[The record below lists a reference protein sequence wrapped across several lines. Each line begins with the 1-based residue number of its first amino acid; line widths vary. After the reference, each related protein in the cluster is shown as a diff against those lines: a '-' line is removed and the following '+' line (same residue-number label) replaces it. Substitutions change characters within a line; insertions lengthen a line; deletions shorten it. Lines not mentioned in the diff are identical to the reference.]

1 MCMFLPLAGVTLAA
15 KTGAE
20 YLSPS
25 ALAADKDGKILYV
38 AEATAKQVAV
48 INTDTTEIMGIIR
61 VPAEPTGLALSTDGA
76 QLYVTCAGPEVLRT
90 PYGGRL
96 CVIETAAN
104 KIIKQIPV
112 GHGARSPVLDPDG
125 GVLYVCNRFSNDVSV
140 INTRKNKR
148 VAKINVLREPFAAD
162 ITPDGKWLFV
172 GNHLPD
178 GPADAESV
186 ACKVSVINAKTM
198 DIDVSISL
206 PNGSTALSGIAVCPD
221 GRYVYVSHILA
232 RYTVPT
238 SQLERGW
245 INTNALSIIDAK
257 NRELIDTVL
266 LDDVDNGA
274 ANPWAVSCTA
284 DGKYVCVTHAG
295 TGELSIID
303 APALLNKIKARHSM
317 LDTRYSSRIAQ
328 HRWVSIKPAFGGR
341 ASGVENELSFLYG
354 IRRRVKL
361 RGKGPRAL
369 AIVGWRVYVAEYF
382 TDSITLVDAGSAGPD
397 HARLRRGKKSRP
409 ETIALPLGPRPQ
421 MTRRRRGE
429 MLFNDASLCFQQWQ
443 SCASCHPGGGRA
455 DALNWDLLNDGIGNP
470 KNTKSL
476 LLAHK
481 TPPVMITGARDRA
494 ETAVRS
500 GIKHI
505 LFATCPEEDAA
516 AIDEY
521 LKSLKPVPSPSLV
534 KGKLSRSARRGR
546 KVFDKAGCAS
556 CHKGPLY
563 TNLQKYDVGTGKG
576 LDKDVEFD
584 TPTLVEIWRTAPY
597 LYDGRAATMKEVLTT
612 DNPGDKHGRTSNLTD
627 NEINDLARFVLSL

>member
-1 MCMFLPLAGVTLAA
+1 MSKVVVWMCMFLLLPPLAGVTLAPPFRGAGRAA

-25 ALAADKDGKILYV
+25 ALAADEHGKILYV

-48 INTDTTEIMGIIR
+48 INTDTANMTGIIR
-61 VPAEPTGLALSTDGA
+61 VPAEPTGLAISADGV
-76 QLYVTCAGPEVLRT
+76 QLYVTCAGPE
-90 PYGGRL
+90 GHL
-96 CVIETAAN
+96 CVIETRAN

-112 GHGARSPVLDPDG
+112 GHGARSPVLGPDG
-125 GVLYVCNRFSNDVSV
+125 GTLYVCNRFSNDVSV
-140 INTRKNKR
+140 INTRKNKH

-186 ACKVSVINAKTM
+186 ACKVCVINTKTL

-206 PNGSTALSGIAVCPD
+206 PNGSTALSGVAVSPD
-221 GRYVYVSHILA
+221 GRYAYVSHILA

-245 INTNALSIIDAK
+245 MNTNALSIIDAK
-257 NRELIDTVL
+257 NKRLIDTVL

-274 ANPWAVSCTA
+274 ANPWGVSCTA
-284 DGKYVCVTHAG
+284 NGKYICVTHAG

-303 APALLNKIKARHSM
+303 ATALLNKIRSRYSM
-317 LDTRYSSRIAQ
+317 PDARYSSRNENQ
-328 HRWVSIKPAFGGR
+328 ESR
-341 ASGVENELSFLYG
+341 VENELSFLYG
-354 IRRRVKL
+354 IRQRVKL

-369 AIVGWRVYVAEYF
+369 AVVGHRAYVAEYF
-382 TDSITLVDAGSAGPD
+382 TDSITLVDMD
-397 HARLRRGKKSRP
+397 KKPRP
-409 ETIALPLGPRPQ
+409 ETIALPLGPTQQ

-481 TPPVMITGARDRA
+481 TPPAMITGARDRA

-505 LFATCPEEDAA
+505 LFATCAEEDAI

-521 LKSLKPVPSPSLV
+521 LKSLKPVPSPYLV

-556 CHKGPLY
+556 CHKGPLH
-563 TNLQKYDVGTGKG
+563 TDLQKYDVGTGKG

-597 LYDGRAATMKEVLTT
+597 LYDGRAATMKEMLTT
-612 DNPGDKHGRTSNLTD
+612 HNPGDKHGRTSSLTE

>member
-1 MCMFLPLAGVTLAA
+1 MENIFLNTALLGLTVLSFATTCA
-15 KTGAE
+15 TGRE
-20 YLSPS
+20 NYLSPQ
-25 ALAADKDGKILYV
+25 ALISSENENLLYV
-38 AEATAKQVAV
+38 AQGSARQVAV
-48 INTDTTEIMGIIR
+48 FNTESGKVIETID
-61 VPAEPTGLALSTDGA
+61 VPAEPTGLALSANGA
-76 QLYVTCAGPEVLRT
+76 QLYVTCAGPD
-90 PYGGRL
+90 GRL
-96 CVIETAAN
+96 CVIETGAN

-112 GHGARSPVLDPDG
+112 GHGARSPVLGPDG
-125 GVLYVCNRFSNDVSV
+125 GVLYVCNRFSNEVSV
-140 INTRKNKR
+140 INTKRNKH
-148 VAKINVLREPFAAD
+148 VAKINPPDVRRINVLREPFAAD

-178 GPADAESV
+178 GPADGEST
-186 ACKVSVINAKTM
+186 ACKVCVINTKTL
-198 DIDVSISL
+198 DTDVSIAL
-206 PNGSTALSGIAVCPD
+206 PNGSTALGGVAVGPD

-232 RYTVPT
+232 RFTVPT
-238 SQLERGW
+238 SQLEQGW
-245 INTNALSIIDAK
+245 MNTNALSIIDARK
-257 NRELIDTVL
+257 RQLIETVL

-274 ANPWAVSCTA
+274 ANPWAVRCTD
-284 DGKYVCVTHAG
+284 DGKYICVTHAG

-303 APALLNKIKARHSM
+303 APALLNKIRSRLSM
-317 LDTRYSSRIAQ
+317 LDTRYSSGIEHQ
-328 HRWVSIKPAFGGR
+328 GSSIQ
-341 ASGVENELSFLYG
+341 NELSFLYG
-354 IRRRVKL
+354 IRQRIKL

-369 AIVGWRVYVAEYF
+369 AVVGRRVYVAEYF
-382 TDSITLVDAGSAGPD
+382 TDSITLVDISKES
-397 HARLRRGKKSRP
+397 RL
-409 ETIALPLGPRPQ
+409 ETIALPLGPTPQ
-421 MTRRRRGE
+421 LTRRRRGE

-481 TPPVMITGARDRA
+481 TPPAMITGARDRA
-494 ETAVRS
+494 EAAVRS

-505 LFATCPEEDAA
+505 LFATCPEEDAI

-521 LKSLKPVPSPSLV
+521 VKSLKPVPSPYLAN
-534 KGKLSRSARRGR
+534 GRLSRSARRGR

-563 TNLQKYDVGTGKG
+563 TDLQKYDVGTGKG

-612 DNPGDKHGRTSNLTD
+612 HNQCDKHGRTSNLTD